1 MYDFQKVYFQNFISV
16 NLNYYPVSA
25 GINYESL
32 IRIRI
37 LRERQRRRIKTEEEA
52 KVVAAIWG
60 TEFLVVRAIFHQND
74 LKKRDE

>member
-37 LRERQRRRIKTEEEA
+37 LRERQRRRIKTKEEA
-52 KVVAAIWG
+52 KVVTAIWG
-60 TEFLVVRAIFHQND
+60 TEFLVVLAIFHQND
-74 LKKRDE
+74 LKKG

>member
-52 KVVAAIWG
+52 KVVTAIWG
-60 TEFLVVRAIFHQND
+60 TEFLVVLAIFHQND
-74 LKKRDE
+74 LKKG